1 VIAEKMEHKI
11 RKIVLVVIAAIIL
24 LSGSVIAAS
33 VMAEDDSIILNQEDI
48 NQLIEATQ
56 SGELGIWSVI
66 YTDMW
71 SRSAT
76 DEITTSSTD
85 WVDMPNTSMK
95 IKTPLPTDLVIMFSA
110 GCGTPE
116 NPTIFIRCLVDGEQA
131 APGPVKF
138 AKGSPGSRAFNF
150 YVKKLPAGEH
160 TIKMQWKVDVPEPD
174 SGRAKKRTLNIIA
187 NGAGHL

>member
-1 VIAEKMEHKI
+1 MEHKI

-48 NQLIEATQ
+48 NQLREATQ

-95 IKTPLPTDLVIMFSA
+95 IKTPLPTDLIIMFSA
-110 GCGTPE
+110 GCAAE
-116 NPTIFIRCLVDGEQA
+116 NSTIAIRCLVDGNQA
-131 APGPVKF
+131 APGPVKLITRQR
-138 AKGSPGSRAFNF
+138 GQSHAFNF
-150 YVKKLPAGEH
+150 YMKNLPAGEH
-160 TIKMQWKVDVPEPD
+160 IIKVQWTVDVPEPD
-174 SGRAKKRTLNIIA
+174 FGCVKKRTLNIIA

>member
-1 VIAEKMEHKI
+1 VIEEKMEHKMK
-11 RKIVLVVIAAIIL
+11 KILSVAIAAIML
-24 LSGSVIAAS
+24 LSASAVAVS
-33 VMAEDDSIILNQEDI
+33 VMAEDDLVILNQGNI
-48 NQLIEATQ
+48 NQLGEISR

-76 DEITTSSTD
+76 DEITASSTD

-95 IKTPLPTDLVIMFSA
+95 IKTYLPTDLVIMFSA
-110 GCGTPE
+110 GCAA
-116 NPTIFIRCLVDGEQA
+116 NNTIFIRCLVDGEQA
-131 APGPVKF
+131 APGSVILITR
-138 AKGSPGSRAFNF
+138 KGGQSHAFNF
-150 YVKKLPAGEH
+150 YMKNLPAGEH
-160 TIKMQWKVDVPEPD
+160 IIKVQWKVDVPEPG